1 MNAKVRKKYMK
12 ILGNMQ
18 EGSQNYKILKHL
30 LDHGTITTFDAFTKY
45 RITRLSGRIFDLKE
59 LGVNIESNIVYKK
72 TEGETVHYAVY
83 TVK

>member
-1 MNAKVRKKYMK
+1 MNAKVRKKYKK
-12 ILGNMQ
+12 ILDNLQ

-30 LDHGTITTFDAFTKY
+30 LEHGSITTFEAFSKFK
-45 RITRLSGRIFDLKE
+45 ITRLSGRIFDLKE

-72 TEGETVHYAVY
+72 KKGETVHYAVY

>member
-1 MNAKVRKKYMK
+1 MK
-12 ILGNMQ
+12 ILNNLQ

-30 LDHGTITTFDAFTKY
+30 LDNGTITTFDAFAKY

>member
-1 MNAKVRKKYMK
+1 MNKKVRKKYTK
-12 ILGNMQ
+12 ILNNLQ

-30 LDHGTITTFDAFTKY
+30 LDHGTITTFDAFNKY

-59 LGVNIESNIVYKK
+59 LGVNIEANIVYKK